1 MCLLVLAELNFIRY
15 NDNYSEPCKHFISK
29 KVTLKEFF
37 ANKVLNSFSNLGEIM
52 AEQNGKELASR
63 IQNNIQ
69 KVLVGKEEVTELLL
83 TALIA
88 DGHVL
93 LEDVPGTGK
102 TKLAKA
108 LAKSLNA
115 QFSRVQFTPDLLPGD
130 ITGINVYDRQKNE
143 FTLRKGPVFTNIL
156 LADELNRATPRTQAG
171 LLECME
177 ERQVTIE
184 GVSYTPGEPF
194 FVIATE
200 NPIESAGV
208 FPLPEAQ
215 LDRFLIKLS
224 MNLPT
229 KEEELRI
236 LELYMEEDPLKSLT
250 AVVSLEE
257 LLAARAE
264 AVKIFVHPC
273 IREYMVQIAEATRRA
288 DGILAGVSPR
298 GTLGLLRCVKAY
310 AYLQGRSYVIPDDV
324 RTLAVPVLAHRLV
337 CSFGSDTG
345 SAAGRM
351 ENILSTVP
359 VPTER
364 FEP

>member
-1 MCLLVLAELNFIRY
+1 
-15 NDNYSEPCKHFISK
+15 
-29 KVTLKEFF
+29 
-37 ANKVLNSFSNLGEIM
+37 M
-52 AEQNGKELASR
+52 AEQTGKALADK
-63 IQNNIQ
+63 IQKNIQ
-69 KVLVGKEEVTELLL
+69 KVLVGREKVTELLL

-93 LEDVPGTGK
+93 SEDVPGTGK

-108 LAKSLNA
+108 LAKSLDV

-177 ERQVTIE
+177 ERQVTID

-215 LDRFLIKLS
+215 LDRFLMKLS
-224 MNLPT
+224 MNLPDR
-229 KEEELRI
+229 EEELRI
-236 LELYMEEDPLKSLT
+236 LELYMEEDPLQNLVS
-250 AVVSLEE
+250 VVTPKE
-257 LLAARAE
+257 LLEAR
-264 AVKIFVHPC
+264 
-273 IREYMVQIAEATRRA
+273 R
-288 DGILAGVSPR
+288 
-298 GTLGLLRCVKAY
+298 
-310 AYLQGRSYVIPDDV
+310 
-324 RTLAVPVLAHRLV
+324 
-337 CSFGSDTG
+337 
-345 SAAGRM
+345 
-351 ENILSTVP
+351 
-359 VPTER
+359 
-364 FEP
+364 

>member
-1 MCLLVLAELNFIRY
+1 M
-15 NDNYSEPCKHFISK
+15 SK
-29 KVTLKEFF
+29 KVT
-37 ANKVLNSFSNLGEIM
+37 IM

-184 GVSYTPGEPF
+184 G
-194 FVIATE
+194 
-200 NPIESAGV
+200 
-208 FPLPEAQ
+208 
-215 LDRFLIKLS
+215 
-224 MNLPT
+224 
-229 KEEELRI
+229 
-236 LELYMEEDPLKSLT
+236 
-250 AVVSLEE
+250 
-257 LLAARAE
+257 
-264 AVKIFVHPC
+264 
-273 IREYMVQIAEATRRA
+273 
-288 DGILAGVSPR
+288 
-298 GTLGLLRCVKAY
+298 AY
-310 AYLQGRSYVIPDDV
+310 FHCRKRS
-324 RTLAVPVLAHRLV
+324 
-337 CSFGSDTG
+337 
-345 SAAGRM
+345 
-351 ENILSTVP
+351 
-359 VPTER
+359 
-364 FEP
+364 

>member
-1 MCLLVLAELNFIRY
+1 
-15 NDNYSEPCKHFISK
+15 
-29 KVTLKEFF
+29 
-37 ANKVLNSFSNLGEIM
+37 M
-52 AEQNGKELASR
+52 AEQTGKELADK
-63 IQNNIQ
+63 IQKNIQ
-69 KVLVGKEEVTELLL
+69 KVLVGKEKVTELLL

-108 LAKSLNA
+108 LAKSLDV

-177 ERQVTIE
+177 ERQVTID

-215 LDRFLIKLS
+215 LDRFLMKLS
-224 MNLPT
+224 MNLPDR
-229 KEEELRI
+229 EEELRI
-236 LELYMEEDPLKSLT
+236 LELYMEEDPLQSLVS
-250 AVVSLEE
+250 VVSPKE
-257 LLAARAE
+257 LLE
-264 AVKIFVHPC
+264 A
-273 IREYMVQIAEATRRA
+273 Q
-288 DGILAGVSPR
+288 L
-298 GTLGLLRCVKAY
+298 
-310 AYLQGRSYVIPDDV
+310 
-324 RTLAVPVLAHRLV
+324 
-337 CSFGSDTG
+337 
-345 SAAGRM
+345 
-351 ENILSTVP
+351 
-359 VPTER
+359 
-364 FEP
+364 

>member
-1 MCLLVLAELNFIRY
+1 M
-15 NDNYSEPCKHFISK
+15 SK
-29 KVTLKEFF
+29 KVT
-37 ANKVLNSFSNLGEIM
+37 IM

-115 QFSRVQFTPDLLPGD
+115 KFSRVQFTPDLLPGD

-143 FTLRKGPVFTNIL
+143 FTLRKGPVS
-156 LADELNRATPRTQAG
+156 
-171 LLECME
+171 
-177 ERQVTIE
+177 
-184 GVSYTPGEPF
+184 VSYTPSEPF

-264 AVKIFVHPC
+264 AAKIFVHPC

>member
-1 MCLLVLAELNFIRY
+1 
-15 NDNYSEPCKHFISK
+15 
-29 KVTLKEFF
+29 
-37 ANKVLNSFSNLGEIM
+37 M
-52 AEQNGKELASR
+52 AEQTGKELADK
-63 IQNNIQ
+63 IQKNIQ
-69 KVLVGKEEVTELLL
+69 RVLVGREKVTELLL

-108 LAKSLNA
+108 LAKSLDV

-177 ERQVTIE
+177 ERQVTID

-215 LDRFLIKLS
+215 LDRFLMKLS
-224 MNLPT
+224 MNLPDR
-229 KEEELRI
+229 EEELRI
-236 LELYMEEDPLKSLT
+236 AGIIHGRRSLT
-250 AVVSLEE
+250 E
-257 LLAARAE
+257 LS
-264 AVKIFVHPC
+264 IC
-273 IREYMVQIAEATRRA
+273 
-288 DGILAGVSPR
+288 
-298 GTLGLLRCVKAY
+298 C
-310 AYLQGRSYVIPDDV
+310 
-324 RTLAVPVLAHRLV
+324 
-337 CSFGSDTG
+337 
-345 SAAGRM
+345 
-351 ENILSTVP
+351 
-359 VPTER
+359 
-364 FEP
+364 

>member
-1 MCLLVLAELNFIRY
+1 
-15 NDNYSEPCKHFISK
+15 
-29 KVTLKEFF
+29 
-37 ANKVLNSFSNLGEIM
+37 M
-52 AEQNGKELASR
+52 AEQTGKELADK
-63 IQNNIQ
+63 IQKNIQ
-69 KVLVGKEEVTELLL
+69 RVLVGREKVTELLL

-108 LAKSLNA
+108 LAKSLDV

-177 ERQVTIE
+177 ERQVTID

-215 LDRFLIKLS
+215 LDRFLMKLS
-224 MNLPT
+224 MNLPDR
-229 KEEELRI
+229 EEELRI
-236 LELYMEEDPLKSLT
+236 LELYMEEDPLQNL
-250 AVVSLEE
+250 VS
-257 LLAARAE
+257 
-264 AVKIFVHPC
+264 V
-273 IREYMVQIAEATRRA
+273 
-288 DGILAGVSPR
+288 VSPR
-298 GTLGLLRCVKAY
+298 LRRFLFIPASGNIWYRLWKPREVRKGFLPVSAPEVPSVCY
-310 AYLQGRSYVIPDDV
+310 A
-324 RTLAVPVLAHRLV
+324 A
-337 CSFGSDTG
+337 
-345 SAAGRM
+345 
-351 ENILSTVP
+351 
-359 VPTER
+359 
-364 FEP
+364 

>member
-1 MCLLVLAELNFIRY
+1 MLIGRVNFM
-15 NDNYSEPCKHFISK
+15 SK
-29 KVTLKEFF
+29 KVT
-37 ANKVLNSFSNLGEIM
+37 IM

-115 QFSRVQFTPDLLPGD
+115 KFSRVQFTPDLLPGD

-200 NPIESAGV
+200 NP
-208 FPLPEAQ
+208 
-215 LDRFLIKLS
+215 
-224 MNLPT
+224 T

-264 AVKIFVHPC
+264 AAKIFVHPC

-351 ENILSTVP
+351 ENILSNVP